1 MQTHAGGGKRTWN
14 CVSVHTEEEE
24 EDRKRLQ
31 NCAGGHAEEEEEEE
45 TRELCIWPY
54 SNKTELKRQ
63 SYEDSL
69 SLEVQARLG
78 QYCESLSQKHK
89 MYHLYLN
96 KRQKCNKIIY
106 MCISTESMKSVRSLS
121 KLAAS

>member
-1 MQTHAGGGKRTWN
+1 MQRRR
-14 CVSVHTEEEE
+14 
-24 EDRKRLQ
+24 RK
-31 NCAGGHAEEEEEEE
+31 E
-45 TRELCIWPY
+45 TRELCLRPY
-54 SNKTELKRQ
+54 SNKTELNRQ
-63 SYEDSL
+63 SYEDLL
-69 SLEVQARLG
+69 SLELQARLG